1 MVQWLRHCTYAS
13 RGAGL
18 ILGQAAK
25 ISHVSKPAP
34 NFFFLRKGEVVAGGG
49 GQEGSLKKQE
59 MIDAREIVKQVSVR
73 GNLPGP
79 HCREGTGFWWKRGL
93 FLQE

>member
-1 MVQWLRHCTYAS
+1 M
-13 RGAGL
+13 
-18 ILGQAAK
+18 
-25 ISHVSKPAP
+25 
-34 NFFFLRKGEVVAGGG
+34 VAGGG

-79 HCREGTGFWWKRGL
+79 HCREGTGFGGSVAFSSKNRRERQVNVGKGDFRLRILKKQILIL
-93 FLQE
+93 FYF

>member
-1 MVQWLRHCTYAS
+1 M
-13 RGAGL
+13 
-18 ILGQAAK
+18 
-25 ISHVSKPAP
+25 
-34 NFFFLRKGEVVAGGG
+34 VAGGG

-79 HCREGTGFWWKRGL
+79 HCREGTGFWWKCGHFLHRRERQVNVGKGEFQAENLKKQILIL
-93 FLQE
+93 FYF